1 MAKTT
6 GAASYD
12 PDEIAIA
19 VIALEEGH
27 SLSSVATYLGRD
39 RSGLHRALRKLGYPT
54 RPVRP
59 DPARQ
64 REAVEE
70 AIASI
75 DVWSRNE
82 VNLDLQQLRRVT
94 RFITRSMPPR

>member
-1 MAKTT
+1 MARTA
-6 GAASYD
+6 GSASYD

-27 SLSSVATYLGRD
+27 SLSVVATYLRRD

-54 RPVRP
+54 RPTRP

-82 VNLDLQQLRRVT
+82 VNLDLQQVRRIT
-94 RFITRSMPPR
+94 RFMPPP

>member
-1 MAKTT
+1 MARTA
-6 GAASYD
+6 GSASYD

-27 SLSSVATYLGRD
+27 SLSVVATYLHRD

-54 RPVRP
+54 RPARP
-59 DPARQ
+59 DPGRQ

-75 DVWSRNE
+75 DVWSRHE
-82 VNLDLQQLRRVT
+82 VNLDLQQVRRIT
-94 RFITRSMPPR
+94 RFMPPP